1 MKKGTIKG
9 LALIAAVLMVA
20 SILPITALAD
30 SGNSPETAPGPLEK
44 NNPSDTFDPVLDRDR
59 DSGVDMDMERERDRD
74 SLNTQKRTNIQ
85 DAKNDYNKM
94 TSEFQMI
101 KDKQARGQLTSEEM
115 FDESKDYLN
124 GTIDYMI
131 IRLDDLKESGD
142 YSQEVNDTID
152 DHIAELEEIR
162 VDVKDAETRNDL
174 SDASKDIRNVWKD
187 AIKDIKN
194 SSAIN
199 VNNGLQNYLAKTNR
213 VSERLQNEIN
223 RMEQNG
229 QDTDE
234 LQKMLDDYN
243 ALIQQANEEQERA
256 RIAYQNGDPEAREYL
271 GECVQTTNEA
281 NNVLREL
288 LQEMKQSRRGFV
300 NMEGEGPL
308 NAEGD
313 GTIVLSGQLNVT
325 INATEARLVIKDLA
339 GDAEINITGEYELV
353 NEDRK
358 TDECC
363 SFVYDDFTGD
373 AFING
378 TRLTIMVRGEDIK
391 IFAEGTGSASLS
403 GEGSY
408 LIGEG
413 DDALEME
420 FADDDSS
427 DDDSSDDDSSEDDSS
442 EDDSSE
448 DDSSDDDSSDD
459 DSSDDDSKGV

>member
-30 SGNSPETAPGPLEK
+30 NVNGSDTTPGPLEK
-44 NNPSDTFDPVLDRDR
+44 NNPSDTFDPVQDRDR
-59 DSGVDMDMERERDRD
+59 DSDRNQDMDGDQDRDRD
-74 SLNTQKRTNIQ
+74 RLRIQDRTNIQ

-101 KDKQARGQLTSEEM
+101 KERQARGQLTSEEM
-115 FDESKDYLN
+115 IVESKNYLIGN
-124 GTIDYMI
+124 IDYMI

-162 VDVKDAETRNDL
+162 VDVEDAETRKDL
-174 SDASKDIRNVWKD
+174 SDATKDIRDVWKD

-234 LQKMLDDYN
+234 LQKMLDEYN

-256 RIAYQNGDPEAREYL
+256 RIAYQNDDPEAREYL

-288 LQEMKQSRRGFV
+288 LQEMKQFRRGFV
-300 NMEGEGPL
+300 NMAGQGPL

-325 INATEARLVIKDLA
+325 INATDAVLV
-339 GDAEINITGEYELV
+339 
-353 NEDRK
+353 
-358 TDECC
+358 
-363 SFVYDDFTGD
+363 
-373 AFING
+373 
-378 TRLTIMVRGEDIK
+378 
-391 IFAEGTGSASLS
+391 
-403 GEGSY
+403 
-408 LIGEG
+408 
-413 DDALEME
+413 
-420 FADDDSS
+420 
-427 DDDSSDDDSSEDDSS
+427 
-442 EDDSSE
+442 
-448 DDSSDDDSSDD
+448 
-459 DSSDDDSKGV
+459 